1 MYLTTMSDVEL
12 QEVEGGPLPLLLVAA
27 AAVLGLG
34 GCASVKVTASG
45 EVSQTN
51 AAGDTSSA
59 SGSVTL
65 ETVK

>member
-1 MYLTTMSDVEL
+1 MYVTTMSDVEL

-34 GCASVKVTASG
+34 GCASVKVSVEG
-45 EVSQTN
+45 EMSQSN
-51 AAGDTSSA
+51 AAGETSSV